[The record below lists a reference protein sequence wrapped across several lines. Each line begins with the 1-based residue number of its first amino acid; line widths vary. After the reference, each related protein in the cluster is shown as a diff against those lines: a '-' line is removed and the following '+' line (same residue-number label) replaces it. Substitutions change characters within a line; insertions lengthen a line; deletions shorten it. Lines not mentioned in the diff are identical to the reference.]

1 MYLLTLYFPFFF
13 IFQHLCTFAP
23 FVLLW
28 RNSQLMGN
36 ICETSRD
43 PRGPERAADAGQRKG
58 GAAAAVF
65 PPLLLPLLCRELAPA
80 LAHAAAVLILRGF
93 PAPRS
98 QWSVGCVGEKTGMA
112 GFGRLA
118 LWGKVPNANFPN
130 LWGKL
135 LNLALW
141 GKVVIWKF
149 LNLASYQNG

>member
-58 GAAAAVF
+58 GAAAVF
-65 PPLLLPLLCRELAPA
+65 PPLPLLCRELAPA
-80 LAHAAAVLILRGF
+80 LAHAAGAHPPWFPGASFQSVVACRGE
-93 PAPRS
+93 R
-98 QWSVGCVGEKTGMA
+98 TGMA
-112 GFGRLA
+112 GSGRLA
-118 LWGKVPNANFPN
+118 LWG
-130 LWGKL
+130 
-135 LNLALW
+135 
-141 GKVVIWKF
+141 
-149 LNLASYQNG
+149 

>member
-58 GAAAAVF
+58 GAAAVF

-93 PAPRS
+93 PAPPFS
-98 QWSVGCVGEKTGMA
+98 QWSPAEGRGQAWRDLA
-112 GFGRLA
+112 GWLFGVSFFA
-118 LWGKVPNANFPN
+118 T
-130 LWGKL
+130 L
-135 LNLALW
+135 LLGVSFAAHFFGYL
-141 GKVVIWKF
+141 GLFF
-149 LNLASYQNG
+149 LQPVFFGY

>member
-93 PAPRS
+93 PAP
-98 QWSVGCVGEKTGMA
+98 QSVVACRGEKTGMA
-112 GFGRLA
+112 GSGRLA
-118 LWGKVPNANFPN
+118 LWG
-130 LWGKL
+130 
-135 LNLALW
+135 
-141 GKVVIWKF
+141 
-149 LNLASYQNG
+149 